1 MKASSRITVGTD
13 SANISSLVPGAP
25 RNSVVVHKHPERVE
39 LKKKVISWRDSR
51 IDKLH
56 EKNIFKEHHNT
67 CFRFYRGEI
76 VT

>member
-1 MKASSRITVGTD
+1 MKASSRVTLGTD
-13 SANISSLVPGAP
+13 SANTSPLVPGAP
-25 RNSVVVHKHPERVE
+25 RNSVVVHKHPALVE

-56 EKNIFKEHHNT
+56 EKNIFKENHNT
-67 CFRFYRGEI
+67 YFRFYRGEV